1 MVTVCKTI
9 VLLFALLLNCN
20 TFIQKLSDSFQAK
33 LQLLQNSKHQ
43 ELLELK
49 SQLESKR
56 SEITKLNTKLAS
68 LQSEIMRYEE
78 MVKKSNDDLDSEKK
92 VLAELHM
99 QLSASETNGINL
111 RSHLSVLEEHIK
123 TLDAKTESQKKELLE
138 AEKQKQVQS
147 EQLKITEA
155 RLNKIDKERKEEMTR
170 FTEMMATMSIQNKEE
185 LERVKRE
192 KDMLQLTCEKLQQT
206 LSSSQEQLDNS
217 QRDLLTTSTELSKME
232 TECKKLF
239 ISIQDEVSS
248 REVLAKTLS
257 GIQSEYDN
265 TCEQLKILE
274 NQLKARNDELDQL
287 KTRYKEAQ
295 VHCSTLQQELKLKGE
310 VSAGTE
316 KRLDEK
322 HRETIEEFNKK
333 INQFRNML
341 EKVLQ
346 YIVYTIDV

>member
-1 MVTVCKTI
+1 M
-9 VLLFALLLNCN
+9 
-20 TFIQKLSDSFQAK
+20 SDSFQAK

-56 SEITKLNTKLAS
+56 SDITKLNTKLAS

-78 MVKKSNDDLDSEKK
+78 MVKKSNDDLDGEKK
-92 VLAELHM
+92 VLAELQM
-99 QLSASETNGINL
+99 QLSASETNGISV

-155 RLNKIDKERKEEMTR
+155 RLNKMDKERKEEMTR

-185 LERVKRE
+185 LERIKRE

-217 QRDLLTTSTELSKME
+217 RRDLLTTCTELSKME
-232 TECKKLF
+232 AECKKLF

-257 GIQSEYDN
+257 TIQSKYDN
-265 TCEQLKILE
+265 TCEQLKSLE
-274 NQLKARNDELDQL
+274 NQLKVRNDELDQL

-295 VHCSTLQQELKLKGE
+295 DHCSTLQQELKLKGE
-310 VSAGTE
+310 VSAATE
-316 KRLDEK
+316 KRLNEK
-322 HRETIEEFNKK
+322 HSETIEEFNKK

-346 YIVYTIDV
+346 YIVYIINV